1 MQEILEANNTEIN
14 QTVNNLFELIVGQG
28 GIEQRIT
35 DLRVRTVDSVY
46 IADLIKTSQEP
57 QDQGDI
63 LNTLIRVTNSKLIP
77 RINEIQLTLDNFVI
91 STKNKLEQIGL
102 KLEHLG
108 SSIEDVSDH

>member
-1 MQEILEANNTEIN
+1 MQEILETNNTEIN

-35 DLRVRTVDSVY
+35 DLRARTVDSVY

-77 RINEIQLTLDNFVI
+77 RINEIQLTLDSFMLLV
-91 STKNKLEQIGL
+91 
-102 KLEHLG
+102 
-108 SSIEDVSDH
+108 